1 MEADVKQMNA
11 LNALKEVHVPLK
23 ILANATKVQ
32 LEPDYHALKQTL
44 SYRCREEFQNKNLG
58 GARLFKSYL

>member
-1 MEADVKQMNA
+1 MNA
-11 LNALKEVHVPLK
+11 QNALKEVHVPLK

-44 SYRCREEFQNKNLG
+44 SYRCREEF
-58 GARLFKSYL
+58 

>member
-1 MEADVKQMNA
+1 MVVKKMNA
-11 LNALKEVHVPLK
+11 QNALKEVHVPLK

-44 SYRCREEFQNKNLG
+44 SYRCRKEFQNENLG
-58 GARLFKSYL
+58 EERLFESDL